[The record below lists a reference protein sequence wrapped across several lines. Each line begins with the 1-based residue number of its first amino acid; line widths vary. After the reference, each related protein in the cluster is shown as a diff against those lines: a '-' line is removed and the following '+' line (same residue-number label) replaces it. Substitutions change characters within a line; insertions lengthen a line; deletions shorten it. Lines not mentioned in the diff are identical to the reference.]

1 MDFYDG
7 FLMLLL
13 CIKLVFVGAVVKT
26 RIAPSEATANV
37 LHITHTLFNGLMACL
52 LVYLFHPRSSNPV
65 LVDRETKI
73 FLFTFGIL
81 MVVDLYHALF

>member
-1 MDFYDG
+1 MDLYDG

-13 CIKLVFVGAVVKT
+13 CIKLIFVGAVVKT
-26 RIAPSEATANV
+26 RIAPSDETTQV
-37 LHITHTLFNGLMACL
+37 LHFTHYLFNGLMACL
-52 LVYLFHPRSSNPV
+52 LIYLFRPRTANPV

-81 MVVDLYHALF
+81 TGVDLYHALF